1 MSLPGIEQLALRIRH
16 PFSYSHIERARTT
29 LALHSER
36 KNEWDGPDTGPKAAK
51 DKKLVILAADM
62 GNDGIAGV
70 THGIQEAAD
79 LLGWELSV
87 VDGEGTAVGRTAVFG
102 KALTLKAD
110 GLIINGFDSV
120 EQKAGILLSQ
130 QANIPIVAWH
140 ASEVNGPDPENGI
153 FANITTD
160 TKEVAE
166 TAALWAYANADARP
180 GIVMITDTTYQ
191 IAIDKSEYIHEL
203 LYNIGSEVIDFLDI
217 PIVSAKDEMHTTV
230 AKLWKSHGK
239 KWTHTIAIND
249 IYFDYIADALTQA
262 EAPKEFWPTCIAAGD
277 GSASAYERIRD
288 GQEQAIT
295 IAEPL
300 NLQGWQMVDELNRAF
315 HGEQW
320 SNYQAP
326 LHLVTADNI
335 AFDGG
340 KVNAY
345 DPENSYRDKYS
356 KIWL

>member
-1 MSLPGIEQLALRIRH
+1 MSFIDINRLALRIRH
-16 PFSYSHIERARTT
+16 PLSFHHIERAKQT
-29 LALHSER
+29 LALHSQR
-36 KNEWDGPDTGPKAAK
+36 KSQWDGPTTGPKAAK
-51 DKKLVILAADM
+51 DKRLVVLAADM

-79 LLGWELSV
+79 LLGWDLSV

-140 ASEVNGPDPENGI
+140 ACEVNGPDLENGI

-160 TKEVAE
+160 AKEVAE
-166 TAALWAYANADARP
+166 TAALWAYADADAKP

-203 LYNIGSEVIDFLDI
+203 LYNIGSEVLDFLDI
-217 PIVSAKDEMHTTV
+217 PIASAKKDMEKMV
-230 AKLWKSHGK
+230 AELWQRHGK
-239 KWTHTIAIND
+239 KWTYTIAIND
-249 IYFDYIADALTQA
+249 IYFDSIIEALEKTS
-262 EAPKEFWPTCIAAGD
+262 APKEHWPTCIAAGD
-277 GSASAYERIRD
+277 GSTSAYQRIRN
-288 GQEQAIT
+288 GTGQAIT

-300 NLQGWQMVDELNRAF
+300 NLQGWQMMDEMNRAF
-315 HGEQW
+315 NAEPW
-320 SNYQAP
+320 SGYQAP
-326 LHLVTADNI
+326 LHLVTSENI
-335 AFDGG
+335 EFDGG
-340 KVNAY
+340 KLNSF
-345 DPENSYRDKYS
+345 DPDSNYREKYA